1 MNDEYLYLMKY
12 QIVILLFTFSTL
24 LVRAQSNSQISSAE
38 ISFVFVN
45 NDVDGTLEGFT
56 SSSTIDFD
64 QIENSK
70 LKGSVKVETIS
81 TGNSVRNWSLRR
93 SKYFDADNYPL
104 IQFESTSVQK
114 EGDIILVK
122 GKLSIKDVTKD
133 ISFRFEK
140 TQKQLVGKTTLYSSD
155 YGINIK
161 SEREKNKVLVKLV
174 FQLK

>member
-1 MNDEYLYLMKY
+1 MKY
-12 QIVILLFTFSTL
+12 YISIVLLLFSILLSN
-24 LVRAQSNSQISSAE
+24 AQSTMQISSAE
-38 ISFVFVN
+38 VSFTFVN
-45 NDVDGTLEGFT
+45 NDVEGTLTGFT
-56 SSSTIDFD
+56 SESTIDVN

-93 SKYFDADNYPL
+93 GKYFDADTYPT
-104 IQFESTSVQK
+104 ITFQSTSVQQ
-114 EGDIILVK
+114 EGDIITVK
-122 GKLSIKDVTKD
+122 GKLTIKDVTKA

-140 TQKQLVGKTTLYSSD
+140 NDKQLVGKTTLYSSD
-155 YGINIK
+155 YGISIK